1 LEDDHFTRVFKKFS
15 NVAQFF
21 GNLPVLLAQHSLQ
34 TSQKLQQAIP
44 NPSANNGQL
53 VIMSEA
59 PTSKFMQVQG
69 LVDSGDFEHFEPP
82 PFAAMPPY

>member
-1 LEDDHFTRVFKKFS
+1 
-15 NVAQFF
+15 
-21 GNLPVLLAQHSLQ
+21 LLAQHSLQ

-82 PFAAMPPY
+82 PFAAMPLSRAALLNRERGRLSFIVN